1 MTGLKFDALLLVLD
15 REVAQPRYTLSLQWR
30 PECSYTGPVTVRA
43 AITIN
48 NTTRVQPKRKV
59 AVMVGRNGEQ

>member
-1 MTGLKFDALLLVLD
+1 M
-15 REVAQPRYTLSLQWR
+15 AQPRYTLSLQWR
-30 PECSYTGPVTVRA
+30 PECSYTGPVTVRT

-48 NTTRVQPKRKV
+48 NTTDRRVQPKRKV